1 MSNGGCQCLIL
12 KINFIRL
19 FKLNEMRVTELI
31 NFKTLEYNWEKIEA
45 IPEFKKLKSCEQST
59 KWHGEGNAWVH
70 TRLVCDAAIK
80 ECRLRHWDNEEGYVS
95 LLLTSA
101 LFHDIGKCVTTH
113 QGKDGRWH
121 AYGHEVESEKITRR
135 LLWDCEGKFDF
146 MFREDVCALVKYHM
160 MPLQIFESKTMLEK
174 IVEISRNVKYWN
186 ILILLK
192 KCDVIGSI
200 QEDEV
205 SKQADFVKLDSLEKI
220 VNRMGCLYSPWEKY
234 EEEYKKFID
243 SKTKKHIDVAVMIGL
258 PGSGKS
264 TFAELLSKNDLYFT
278 NGVIVSRDALRSEL
292 GFCKE
297 GEKTV
302 LSKHNENVVTDEF
315 NERVLK
321 AAKEGKPIIL
331 DNLNIKRKYRDGY
344 KSLLSNYDVTWTY
357 YYIEAPTLEENIER
371 RSGQVDKSVFK
382 QMINDMEMPTAD
394 EYDKFYSFKTYPGKG
409 TE

>member
-1 MSNGGCQCLIL
+1 MAHKAQ
-12 KINFIRL
+12 
-19 FKLNEMRVTELI
+19 
-31 NFKTLEYNWEKIEA
+31 
-45 IPEFKKLKSCEQST
+45 
-59 KWHGEGNAWVH
+59 
-70 TRLVCDAAIK
+70 
-80 ECRLRHWDNEEGYVS
+80 
-95 LLLTSA
+95 
-101 LFHDIGKCVTTH
+101 
-113 QGKDGRWH
+113 
-121 AYGHEVESEKITRR
+121 
-135 LLWDCEGKFDF
+135 
-146 MFREDVCALVKYHM
+146 
-160 MPLQIFESKTMLEK
+160 
-174 IVEISRNVKYWN
+174 
-186 ILILLK
+186 
-192 KCDVIGSI
+192 
-200 QEDEV
+200 
-205 SKQADFVKLDSLEKI
+205 I
-220 VNRMGCLYSPWEKY
+220 VNRMGCLYSPWQKY

-243 SKTKKHIDVAVMIGL
+243 SKTKKHVDVAVMIGL

-357 YYIEAPTLEENIER
+357 YYIEAPTLEDNIER

-409 TE
+409 TK